1 MSASAAKPSSTTL
14 ITSTSYHALKPSG
27 PNKPLFEHQQSLP
40 KLPVAPLQETAVKYL
55 RSVKAVVSEQEY
67 AKTEAAVTEFIKPG
81 GKGEELHKRLTEK
94 AASEPTSWLYDWWN
108 DWAYMA
114 YRDPVVINVSYFFVL
129 RDEIRK
135 EWKAPA
141 RRAASIITGALEFKR
156 LVVEEQLKPEST
168 RAGPLSMDQY
178 QWLFNACRI
187 PAIPSDTTLVADP
200 RKNTH
205 IVVIRKNQFF
215 QVETVDASGKQLSTY
230 DIEAQLKTIYEQ
242 AGTSKAAPI
251 GVLTSENRDVWTKT
265 REELLKSPLSQDALD
280 VIERSA
286 FVVCLDDTKPVTR
299 EESSRACW
307 HGDGRNRFFDKPIQ
321 FIIFDNGKA
330 GFLGEHSM
338 MDATPT
344 NNMCDWIATGLSR
357 DAINHGS
364 KSSSSSVTPRKLEFD
379 VTPAIT
385 DKIQTAEQ
393 HFDALVAKHDVR
405 VQAFFDYGK
414 DLIKKFKT
422 SPDAYVQMAIQ
433 LAYYKMHGV
442 SRPTYESASTR
453 KFAFGR
459 TETCRSVSLESV
471 AWVKAMEDPSVSIAE
486 KAQLGKRAVVSHTK
500 YMTDAG
506 ENRGV
511 DRLWLGL
518 KLIMKKDEPVPAFFT
533 DPSFDYSKHWYLSTS
548 QIPSENYDGYG
559 WGEVVPDGYGIA
571 YMVNS
576 RSLHFNIACLNEMR
590 ADRMQYYLAEALRDM
605 RVVFEGDLAAASPAP
620 TKAKL

>member
-1 MSASAAKPSSTTL
+1 MLLLRSSAAAAATTARPALAILSASSS
-14 ITSTSYHALKPSG
+14 K
-27 PNKPLFEHQQSLP
+27 HQQSLP

-55 RSVKAVVSEQEY
+55 RSVKAVVSEQEVY
-67 AKTEAAVTEFIKPG
+67 QPG

-108 DWAYMA
+108 DWHTW
-114 YRDPVVINVSYFFVL
+114 P
-129 RDEIRK
+129 
-135 EWKAPA
+135 
-141 RRAASIITGALEFKR
+141 TGTPSSLTSQ
-156 LVVEEQLKPEST
+156 EQLKPEST

-178 QWLFNACRI
+178 QWLFNAC
-187 PAIPSDTTLVADP
+187 PDP

-215 QVETVDASGKQLSTY
+215 QQLSTY
-230 DIEAQLKTIYEQ
+230 DIEAH
-242 AGTSKAAPI
+242 KAAPI
-251 GVLTSENRDVWTKT
+251 GVLTSENQ
-265 REELLKSPLSQDALD
+265 LLKSPLSQDALD